1 MRTTV
6 RILHLIEDLGSGGA
20 ERLLYTNLSRL
31 DRSRFDGLVVYLYD
45 QNEFWN
51 EPIRRLGYPVVCL
64 RLKSIYDLPR
74 GLIRLWRLLKRER
87 VDLIHAHLYGANV
100 VGRIVGRLRGI
111 PVVSSLHCPDY
122 EPILLQDNPSLT
134 PMKLAALRLLDR
146 LSCRVARPV
155 FLAVSNYVKASA
167 VRYLG
172 LAPERISV
180 LYNSVDLTA
189 FEMPEDRRQ
198 AIRTALRLAAST
210 PVVLCIAR
218 FNPLKG
224 VRYLIEAVPLVMEK
238 HPDVCFLFIGATT
251 PDAERSFR
259 EFLERRGAA
268 DRVRILGI
276 QPDVRPY
283 LQLCDIFVLPSLAE
297 GLGIALVE
305 AMAMERACVATRT
318 SALPEVVADGRS
330 GILVEPANPSAL
342 AAGILR
348 LLADPGMRA
357 AMGAEGRKIVTD
369 QFDAQKNVAAL
380 EALYLRVLGK
390 G

>member
-1 MRTTV
+1 MTKRF

-31 DRSRFDGLVVYLYD
+31 DRKQFDGLVVYLYD
-45 QNEFWN
+45 QNDFWN

-64 RLKSIYDLPR
+64 QLRSIYDLPL
-74 GLIRLWRLLKRER
+74 GIIRLWRLLKHER
-87 VDLIHAHLYGANV
+87 VDLIHAHLYGANII
-100 VGRIVGRLRGI
+100 GRIIGRLRGI
-111 PVVSSLHCPDY
+111 PVLSSLHCPDY

-134 PMKLAALRLLDR
+134 PLKLASLRLLDW
-146 LSCRVARPV
+146 LSCRFAPPV

-172 LAPERISV
+172 LAPERVSV
-180 LYNSVDLTA
+180 IYNSVDLTA
-189 FEMPEDRRQ
+189 FEGPEDRRH
-198 AIRTALRLAAST
+198 AMRATLGITHST

-224 VRYLIEAVPLVMEK
+224 VRYLIEAVPLVTEQR
-238 HPDVCFLFIGATT
+238 PDVCFLFIGATN
-251 PDAERSFR
+251 PEAERSFR
-259 EFLERRGAA
+259 EFLERRGVA
-268 DRVRILGI
+268 DRVRLLGI

-342 AAGILR
+342 ARSIIE
-348 LLADPGMRA
+348 LLADPAMRKR
-357 AMGAEGRKIVTD
+357 MGLEGRKIVSEL
-369 QFDAQKNVAAL
+369 FDAEKNVLAL
-380 EALYLRVLGK
+380 ESLYWQILHTG
-390 G
+390 